1 MKGRMEGD
9 DPSSAGVVGAWVEE
23 MESKCSSSKGTQ
35 LWGSAST
42 PSRNMSDTK
51 LSWRSALQD

>member
-1 MKGRMEGD
+1 MEGRMEGD

-35 LWGSAST
+35 L
-42 PSRNMSDTK
+42 
-51 LSWRSALQD
+51 